1 MGYKKLQLESYFPD
15 TEITRY
21 GFISHMESFI
31 KQLLQNPQTARV
43 DDYLMKFG
51 VDSPKALVALLKR
64 TDPSDET
71 SAILIRKE
79 SIKPDEENAEEGKVP
94 KDKFHIK
101 YKLPRKD
108 YMKKMRNLYI
118 NMFENY
124 MVNSDMI
131 NEINA
136 NELDSKVTKKTLDN
150 GKIQYSFG
158 KNGVGLSDEL
168 IKVGKDIKKLSK
180 EKHVYIDD
188 TFIDSLDDVY
198 DIIIATHPLTEG
210 AWGKGVLDND
220 AALDYQ
226 TSFFKEVLN
235 KFIIDIQNVSD
246 YVKGNDYEKADWIW
260 SKLGVLI
267 DFLKKYK
274 DNEIHFTDEYNNC
287 VMFARQKLN
296 QLFKTSEWINGWDNP
311 SEMKSKLKHLDK
323 ELSTF
328 IYDKN
333 RLNVVGE
340 GTINEDGEMSAGGTM
355 DGMGGATNASSSGQ
369 FVQPLFGKPIKR
381 KTIYLT
387 QEQVN
392 YLKEE
397 AELDTTFG
405 DFGYDANALNLD
417 SDDPSFNHQD
427 MIKKSFQGED

>member
-21 GFISHMESFI
+21 GFISHMESYI
-31 KQLLQNPQTARV
+31 KQLLQNPQTAKV

-71 SAILIRKE
+71 SAVLIRKE
-79 SIKPDEENAEEGKVP
+79 SIKPDEENTEEGKIP

-101 YKLPRKD
+101 YRLPRKD
-108 YMKKMRNLYI
+108 YMKKMRNLFI

-124 MVNSDMI
+124 TADNDVI
-131 NEINA
+131 N
-136 NELDSKVTKKTLDN
+136 
-150 GKIQYSFG
+150 
-158 KNGVGLSDEL
+158 
-168 IKVGKDIKKLSK
+168 
-180 EKHVYIDD
+180 
-188 TFIDSLDDVY
+188 
-198 DIIIATHPLTEG
+198 EG

-226 TSFFKEVLN
+226 TSFFKDVLS
-235 KFIIDIQNVSD
+235 KFIIDIQSVSD
-246 YVKGNDYEKADWIW
+246 YVKGNDYNKADWVW

-287 VMFARQKLN
+287 VMFARQKLD
-296 QLFKTSEWINGWDNP
+296 QLYKTTEWVNAWDNP

-340 GTINEDGEMSAGGTM
+340 GTINEDGEGAGGTM
-355 DGMGGATNASSSGQ
+355 DGMGGATTCDASSGQ

-387 QEQVN
+387 KEQVE

-397 AELDTTFG
+397 AELDTAFG
-405 DFGYDANALNLD
+405 DFGYDANALSLD
-417 SDDPSFNHQD
+417 SDDPTFDHQD
-427 MIKKSFQGED
+427 MMKKSFQGEE